1 MLLKKNREKKKIYSE
16 DCSILRERYHLYKNA
31 KYDLERMVFLIE
43 DNIFLIE
50 ANTSD
55 EFTEKY
61 NDFILKVKESEPKD
75 ISIQPN
81 YIRIKNKSEIQ
92 FVNNKY
98 RMIIKYEEFILKRE
112 YSNEEYLKRK
122 EQFEILYKEY
132 IDYKNIFCEKYGT
145 NIDKVLFRK
154 TF

>member
-1 MLLKKNREKKKIYSE
+1 MFFKKNREKKKIYNE
-16 DCSILRERYHLYKNA
+16 DCSILQEKYSLYKNA

-43 DNIFLIE
+43 DKIFLIE

-61 NDFILKVKESEPKD
+61 NDFILKVKESKPKN
-75 ISIQPN
+75 INIQPN

-92 FVNNKY
+92 FDNNKY
-98 RMIIKYEEFILKRE
+98 RMIIKYEEFILKKE

-122 EQFEILYKEY
+122 EQFEILHKEY
-132 IDYKNIFCEKYGT
+132 INYANIFSKKYVA
-145 NIDKVLFRK
+145 NIDEVLYSNIF
-154 TF
+154 

>member
-1 MLLKKNREKKKIYSE
+1 
-16 DCSILRERYHLYKNA
+16 
-31 KYDLERMVFLIE
+31 MVFLIE
-43 DNIFLIE
+43 DKIFLIE

-61 NDFILKVKESEPKD
+61 NDFILKVKESEPKN

-98 RMIIKYEEFILKRE
+98 TMIIKYEEFNLKKE

-132 IDYKNIFCEKYGT
+132 REYANVFCKKHDT
-145 NIDKVLFRK
+145 NVDEILFRK
-154 TF
+154 VF

>member
-1 MLLKKNREKKKIYSE
+1 MFLKKNREKKKIYSE
-16 DCSILRERYHLYKNA
+16 DCSILREKYHLYKNA

-43 DNIFLIE
+43 DKIFLIE

-61 NDFILKVKESEPKD
+61 NDFILKVKESEPKN

-81 YIRIKNKSEIQ
+81 YIRIKDKSEIQ
-92 FVNNKY
+92 FDNNKY
-98 RMIIKYEEFILKRE
+98 RMIIKYEEFILKKE
-112 YSNEEYLKRK
+112 YSNEDYLKRK
-122 EQFEILYKEY
+122 DNLEKLYKEY
-132 IDYKNIFCEKYGT
+132 RDYANIFCEKYVT
-145 NIDKVLFRK
+145 NIDEVLFRK

>member
-1 MLLKKNREKKKIYSE
+1 MFFKKNSEKKKIYNE
-16 DCSILRERYHLYKNA
+16 DCSKLRELYYLYKNA

-43 DNIFLIE
+43 DKIFLIE

-61 NDFILKVKESEPKD
+61 NDFILKVKESEPKN

-92 FVNNKY
+92 FANEKY
-98 RMIIKYEEFILKRE
+98 TMIINYEEFMLKKE

-122 EQFEILYKEY
+122 EKFEILYKEY
-132 IDYKNIFCEKYGT
+132 REYLNVFCKKHNTTVNEIFKW
-145 NIDKVLFRK
+145 L
-154 TF
+154 